1 MGVSRRSYA
10 APCNISETAACR
22 ASASRRI
29 TTLPDGEF
37 DPQRSDA
44 EWGALTVLAR
54 QLGPQSKQTDAETAT
69 LAIGA
74 TAITPV
80 PQAAITSVANMLR
93 NAGCDLN
100 ARGYRQAVRPSHPGG
115 AKS

>member
-37 DPQRSDA
+37 DPKRTDA
-44 EWGALTVLAR
+44 EWGALTDSAK
-54 QLGPQSKQTDAETAT
+54 QLGLHSKQMDAEIAT
-69 LAIGA
+69 GTIGA
-74 TAITPV
+74 TAIKPV

-93 NAGCDLN
+93 DAGCDLN
-100 ARGYRQAVRPSHPGG
+100 PRDYRQAVGPSHPGG